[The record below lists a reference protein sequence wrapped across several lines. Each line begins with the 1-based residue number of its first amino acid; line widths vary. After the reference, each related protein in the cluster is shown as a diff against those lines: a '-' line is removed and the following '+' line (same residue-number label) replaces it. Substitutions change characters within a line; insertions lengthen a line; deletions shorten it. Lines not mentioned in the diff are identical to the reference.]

1 MSYDNREKKKR
12 DTGTTKVISKFSNV
26 PEDYVRERLTKEKR
40 EWIFS
45 KIRDFL
51 KEFYRK
57 QESK

>member
-12 DTGTTKVISKFSNV
+12 DTGTTKVISKFLNV

-45 KIRDFL
+45 KIKDFL